1 MASLQSRLFL
11 CLVTRQQQ
19 FCCIFAATKDKFDY
33 FSKKLVHSST
43 LHTWHQNSSWFLS
56 RHKNIYEC
64 LLFIPD
70 YRVPTCITL
79 YVIEMDEQKLSQ
91 LNFTRLTLAS
101 FELEV
106 IEEWID
112 PFDST
117 TLRLLTVIVY
127 FIEVLASIPMIYFVA
142 YETGGSAGHF
152 RTVINQLLSFLYGAV
167 RMILL

>member
-1 MASLQSRLFL
+1 
-11 CLVTRQQQ
+11 
-19 FCCIFAATKDKFDY
+19 
-33 FSKKLVHSST
+33 
-43 LHTWHQNSSWFLS
+43 
-56 RHKNIYEC
+56 
-64 LLFIPD
+64 
-70 YRVPTCITL
+70 
-79 YVIEMDEQKLSQ
+79 MDEQKLSQ
-91 LNFTRLTLAS
+91 LNLTRITLAF

-127 FIEVLASIPMIYFVA
+127 IIDILASIPLLYFVA

-167 RMILL
+167 GMILLMKCKNKETLI

>member
-1 MASLQSRLFL
+1 
-11 CLVTRQQQ
+11 
-19 FCCIFAATKDKFDY
+19 
-33 FSKKLVHSST
+33 
-43 LHTWHQNSSWFLS
+43 
-56 RHKNIYEC
+56 
-64 LLFIPD
+64 
-70 YRVPTCITL
+70 
-79 YVIEMDEQKLSQ
+79 MDDQELSQ
-91 LNFTRLTLAS
+91 LNLTRITLAF

-127 FIEVLASIPMIYFVA
+127 IIEVLASIPMLYFVA
-142 YETGGSAGHF
+142 YEIGGSAGHF